1 MLLTLFTLTLTLLS
15 YRLAWWAY
23 EKSRRNPLLHPF
35 LIAMLPVSAVL
46 MALDISYAAY
56 LDGTAVLQFFLGPA
70 TVALAWPLYRQLATL
85 RNIWRQ
91 VLLFI
96 LLGAPLAAG
105 LAIGLA
111 ALLGAPLDVIGSLA
125 PKSITT
131 PIALEVSRLTG
142 GYPPLAAGVVAL
154 TGIVGVLAAP
164 PVFRLLRVRDERI
177 RGLALGLVAHAIG
190 TAKAFEY
197 GERAGAYSSLALG
210 LTGLLTALALPWLWP
225 YVAALLS

>member
-1 MLLTLFTLTLTLLS
+1 MLLTLFTLVLTLLS

-23 EKSRRNPLLHPF
+23 EKSQRHPLLHPF

-46 MALDISYAAY
+46 LTLDISYADY
-56 LDGTAVLQFFLGPA
+56 LHGTAVLQFFLGPA

-85 RNIWRQ
+85 SRIWRQ

-105 LAIGLA
+105 LTVGLA
-111 ALLGAPLDVIGSLA
+111 ALLGAPLDLIGSLA

-131 PIALEVSRLTG
+131 PIALEVSSLIG
-142 GYPPLAAGVVAL
+142 GYPALTAGVVAV

-164 PVFRLLRVRDERI
+164 LVFRLLRVSDDRV

-225 YVAALLS
+225 YIAAFLS